1 MYLSIETFIFLI
13 VQIGIE
19 IKKWT
24 SIDISRYSGLN
35 PMFIIPKW
43 IDDTLHHINT
53 VMGNQFIVFFY
64 FMFAEPNGSAKL
76 LPLKTVPDKKIVVP

>member
-1 MYLSIETFIFLI
+1 
-13 VQIGIE
+13 
-19 IKKWT
+19 
-24 SIDISRYSGLN
+24 
-35 PMFIIPKW
+35 MFIIPKW